1 MLVPKTEQGTKLVG
15 REAVENSTLSRK
27 GVNVAIDEE
36 AVLEP
41 SEVSAAPSVA
51 GPDAPAAVA
60 EAPAAP
66 APAPVQAQTDVS
78 RREAAAARNKVE
90 LVGTVERVSPGN
102 RPGMPTRLD
111 VAVTNGNYRDTISVS
126 AFREAGEAAKQLE
139 PGNRVEV
146 DGYLAIRSVERDGQ
160 KRSIAGVTANAIEPA
175 GDEVADRNYARL
187 VGNVAQQPRFRENDR
202 SAFAAMSIATGPEKF
217 ADVIGYGAQA
227 TEIRDTLGQG
237 DGIAVEGR
245 VRPQEGRDGFPASV
259 QVVANEV
266 ELERKKAPRVELEGA
281 LTRDPEISEG
291 PKMTRVALQ
300 LEVNTVVDGQDQTEK
315 RNVVS
320 FTDKGATWPG
330 ELRAG
335 DPVRVTGRE
344 DSSQYTSREG
354 EERTF
359 EFVRADRVE
368 PLERERAQAPVQEAP
383 AALDDN
389 RDASVAAALDGIAP
403 EAQAAQ
409 TPPLSIAALTREIGK
424 TDWAFAVRDDADLQ
438 AKGQASVEKTLED
451 VETSARLNP
460 DATRE
465 LIDRITSQIGE
476 RQPEV
481 ADALRGAVE
490 RGIGVEAEVV
500 EASPAV
506 LDLSS
511 LPVFEPGANDL
522 VDRREDFTLAL
533 DQEMTV
539 LGRSEDGER
548 VFGRD
553 GGGVLS
559 VSKDAF
565 SAAPSVDE
573 DVTIIRID
581 GRDQAQAKSQEVALE
596 R

>member
-1 MLVPKTEQGTKLVG
+1 M
-15 REAVENSTLSRK
+15 
-27 GVNVAIDEE
+27 AIDE
-36 AVLEP
+36 AALLEP
-41 SEVSAAPSVA
+41 SEVPAAPAISRPEA
-51 GPDAPAAVA
+51 QPTVA
-60 EAPAAP
+60 EAPQAAEAAEQAQ
-66 APAPVQAQTDVS
+66 APAPVT

-111 VAVTNGNYRDTISVS
+111 VAITNGNFRDTIAVS
-126 AFREAGEAAKQLE
+126 AFREAGDAAKQLE
-139 PGNRVEV
+139 PGSRVEV
-146 DGYLAIRSVERDGQ
+146 EGYLAIRSVERDGQ
-160 KRSIAGVTANAIEPA
+160 KRSVAGVTANAIEPA
-175 GDEVADRNYARL
+175 GEDVADRNFARL
-187 VGNVAQQPRFRENDR
+187 VGNVAQEPRFRENDR
-202 SAFAAMSIATGPEKF
+202 GAFSAMSIATGPEKF
-217 ADVIGYGAQA
+217 ADVISYGAAA

-237 DGIAVEGR
+237 DEIAVEGR

-300 LEVNTVVDGQDQTEK
+300 LEVNSVVDGQEQTEK

-344 DSSQYTSREG
+344 DSSQYTSRDG
-354 EERTF
+354 EKRTF

-368 PLERERAQAPVQEAP
+368 PLERELTQAPVQETPAVAP
-383 AALDDN
+383 DQIGEAV
-389 RDASVAAALDGIAP
+389 STALDGIAP
-403 EAQAAQ
+403 GPQAAQ

-424 TDWAFAVRDDADLQ
+424 TDWAFALRDDKSLQ
-438 AKGQASVEKTLED
+438 AKGQAAVEKTLED
-451 VETSARLNP
+451 VENSARNNP

-465 LIDRITSQIGE
+465 LIDRIASQISE
-476 RQPEV
+476 QQPEV
-481 ADALRGAVE
+481 VDALRGALE
-490 RGIGVEAEVV
+490 RGTGLEAEVANAATP
-500 EASPAV
+500 ASV
-506 LDLSS
+506 DLSD

-539 LGRSEDGER
+539 LGRSEDGAR

-559 VSKDAF
+559 VSRDAF
-565 SAAPSVDE
+565 TEAPSVGEAVTVSRVDGE
-573 DVTIIRID
+573 DRVS
-581 GRDQAQAKSQEVALE
+581 GQSQRMELE